1 MAVIEKQICNARYV
15 SYIESTG
22 ASRAGI
28 VNIKAPPD
36 WEPNKRPREERYDP
50 AHINIV
56 IRNPLMQ
63 TIKPT
68 AVMGAFQSTSKPQ
81 PPISVENFVK
91 LATCER

>member
-1 MAVIEKQICNARYV
+1 MCRYV

-22 ASRAGI
+22 ASQAGI
-28 VNIKAPPD
+28 VKIKAPQD
-36 WEPNKRPREERYDP
+36 WEPNKRPREERYNPGD
-50 AHINIV
+50 INIL
-56 IRNPLMQ
+56 ISNPLMQ
-63 TIKPT
+63 TFKPT

>member
-1 MAVIEKQICNARYV
+1 MCRYV

-28 VNIKAPPD
+28 VKIKAPPD
-36 WEPNKRPREERYDP
+36 WEPNKRPPEERYNPGD
-50 AHINIV
+50 INIL
-56 IRNPLMQ
+56 ISNPLIQ
-63 TIKPT
+63 TFKPT

>member
-1 MAVIEKQICNARYV
+1 MCRYV

-22 ASRAGI
+22 ASQAGI
-28 VNIKAPPD
+28 VKIKAPPD
-36 WEPNKRPREERYDP
+36 WEPNKRPREERYNPGD
-50 AHINIV
+50 INIL
-56 IRNPLMQ
+56 ISNPLMQ

>member
-1 MAVIEKQICNARYV
+1 M
-15 SYIESTG
+15 
-22 ASRAGI
+22 SRSRLLRTR
-28 VNIKAPPD
+28 
-36 WEPNKRPREERYDP
+36 EPNKRPREERYNPGD
-50 AHINIV
+50 INIL
-56 IRNPLMQ
+56 ISNPLMQ